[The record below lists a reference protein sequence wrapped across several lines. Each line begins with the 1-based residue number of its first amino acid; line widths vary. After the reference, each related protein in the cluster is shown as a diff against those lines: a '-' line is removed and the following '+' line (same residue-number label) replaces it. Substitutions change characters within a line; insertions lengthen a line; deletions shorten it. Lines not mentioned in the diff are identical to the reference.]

1 MASVNNQESMYN
13 ATYECDLDDDDDEYE
28 DEYDE
33 CSEKF
38 APQIGMRIIKTAED
52 GNCFFDTL
60 ATYGWAYHY
69 PPLARSHHE
78 LRQIMVD
85 YIFDHQDD
93 YSPYIT
99 VKKGKTMKSTI
110 EWLRKDKTYADDMGD
125 LLSQI
130 AADTFKVNIY
140 IYDVDPPEIRR
151 LRANQI
157 PYPGDP
163 MHMLRIGQHY
173 KLLLPQEAAP
183 HVIGSYASV
192 HKKNT
197 YSSWKAA
204 VSKAAK
210 SKTAKNS
217 NHSKNGKN
225 GNSVHKLSKAFS
237 MASISNHTHKNHG
250 NHGNHGNNSNHENHG
265 IYEFN
270 EKMDYKKI
278 TIKDLIAFLLSN
290 NMNDNT
296 YAKIEAISSL
306 QKKKEA
312 YYALYEELFKKK

>member
-1 MASVNNQESMYN
+1 MNNQESMYN
-13 ATYECDLDDDDDEYE
+13 ATYECDLDDDDNEDEYE

-60 ATYGWAYHY
+60 ATYGWAYQHA
-69 PPLARSHHE
+69 PLEYSHHE

-85 YIFDHQDD
+85 YIFDHLDD
-93 YSPYIT
+93 YSPYII

-130 AADTFKVNIY
+130 AADAFKVNIY

-157 PYPGDP
+157 NYPETP
-163 MHMLRIGQHY
+163 PLHMLRIGQHY
-173 KLLLPQEAAP
+173 KLLLPQEDAP
-183 HVIGSYASV
+183 HVIGSYAST
-192 HKKNT
+192 HKK
-197 YSSWKAA
+197 
-204 VSKAAK
+204 SKSKKSK

-225 GNSVHKLSKAFS
+225 GKNGNSVHNLSHALSKVA
-237 MASISNHTHKNHG
+237 ISNKKTHKNHG
-250 NHGNHGNNSNHENHG
+250 MSQLEINAGAEQL
-265 IYEFN
+265 Y
-270 EKMDYKKI
+270 DDI
-278 TIKDLIAFLLSN
+278 TIKRMHDVLVFYGMKEDDIEQELTKIKSISN
-290 NMNDNT
+290 
-296 YAKIEAISSL
+296 
-306 QKKKEA
+306 KKKWYHA
-312 YYALYEELFKKK
+312 QYKELFNKK

>member
-1 MASVNNQESMYN
+1 MYN
-13 ATYECDLDDDDDEYE
+13 TTYECDLDDGDDNEYEYE
-28 DEYDE
+28 DEYHE
-33 CSEKF
+33 CSEKL

-69 PPLARSHHE
+69 QPLARSHHE

-85 YIFDHQDD
+85 YILDHLDD
-93 YSPYIT
+93 YSPYII
-99 VKKGKTMKSTI
+99 VKKGKTMKTTI

-130 AADTFKVNIY
+130 AADIFKVNIY
-140 IYDVDPPEIRR
+140 IYDVDPPIIRR
-151 LRANQI
+151 LRANQK
-157 PYPGDP
+157 PYPEP
-163 MHMLRIGQHY
+163 RPLHMLRIGQHY

-192 HKKNT
+192 HKNDT
-197 YSSWKAA
+197 YSSSKAA
-204 VSKAAK
+204 MSKAAK
-210 SKTAKNS
+210 SKTAKKS
-217 NHSKNGKN
+217 NNNSKN
-225 GNSVHKLSKAFS
+225 SVNNLSHAISKVA
-237 MASISNHTHKNHG
+237 ISNKKTHKNHG
-250 NHGNHGNNSNHENHG
+250 NNSNHG

-296 YAKIEAISSL
+296 YAKIEAISSV

-312 YYALYEELFKKK
+312 YYALYERLFKKK

>member
-1 MASVNNQESMYN
+1 MYN
-13 ATYECDLDDDDDEYE
+13 ATYECDLDDDDNEDEYE

-60 ATYGWAYHY
+60 ATYGWAYQHA
-69 PPLARSHHE
+69 PLEYSHHE

-85 YIFDHQDD
+85 YIFDHLDD
-93 YSPYIT
+93 YSPYII

-157 PYPGDP
+157 NYPETP
-163 MHMLRIGQHY
+163 PLHMLRIGQHY
-173 KLLLPQEAAP
+173 KLLLPQEDAP
-183 HVIGSYASV
+183 HVIGSYAST
-192 HKKNT
+192 HKK
-197 YSSWKAA
+197 
-204 VSKAAK
+204 SKSKKSK

-225 GNSVHKLSKAFS
+225 GKNGNSVHNLSHALSKVA
-237 MASISNHTHKNHG
+237 ISNKKTHKNHG
-250 NHGNHGNNSNHENHG
+250 MSQLEINAGAEQL
-265 IYEFN
+265 Y
-270 EKMDYKKI
+270 DDI
-278 TIKDLIAFLLSN
+278 TIKRMHDVLVFYGMKEDDIEQELTKIKSISN
-290 NMNDNT
+290 
-296 YAKIEAISSL
+296 
-306 QKKKEA
+306 KKKWYHA
-312 YYALYEELFKKK
+312 QYKELFNKK

>member
-1 MASVNNQESMYN
+1 MYN
-13 ATYECDLDDDDDEYE
+13 ATYECDLDDDDNEDEYE

-33 CSEKF
+33 CSEKL

-85 YIFDHQDD
+85 YIFKNLDD
-93 YSPYIT
+93 YRPYII
-99 VKKGKTMKSTI
+99 VKKGKTMETTI

-140 IYDVDPPEIRR
+140 IYDVDPPIIRR

-157 PYPGDP
+157 SYPETP
-163 MHMLRIGQHY
+163 PLHMLRIGQHY

-192 HKKNT
+192 HKK
-197 YSSWKAA
+197 
-204 VSKAAK
+204 SKFKKSK

-225 GNSVHKLSKAFS
+225 GNSVNNLSHALSKVA
-237 MASISNHTHKNHG
+237 ISNKKTHK
-250 NHGNHGNNSNHENHG
+250 
-265 IYEFN
+265 
-270 EKMDYKKI
+270 KK
-278 TIKDLIAFLLSN
+278 THN
-290 NMNDNT
+290 
-296 YAKIEAISSL
+296 
-306 QKKKEA
+306 KKTH
-312 YYALYEELFKKK
+312 KKY

>member
-13 ATYECDLDDDDDEYE
+13 ATYECDLDDDDNE

-60 ATYGWAYHY
+60 ATYGWAYQH

-85 YIFDHQDD
+85 YIFDHLDN
-93 YSPYIT
+93 YSPYII

-140 IYDVDPPEIRR
+140 IYDVDPPTIRR

-157 PYPGDP
+157 PYPEAP
-163 MHMLRIGQHY
+163 PLHMLRIGQHY

-192 HKKNT
+192 HKN
-197 YSSWKAA
+197 
-204 VSKAAK
+204 SKFK
-210 SKTAKNS
+210 KWKTAKNS
-217 NHSKNGKN
+217 NHSKNGNNEKN
-225 GNSVHKLSKAFS
+225 GNSVHKLSHALSKVA
-237 MASISNHTHKNHG
+237 ISNHTHKNHG
-250 NHGNHGNNSNHENHG
+250 MSQLQKN
-265 IYEFN
+265 I
-270 EKMDYKKI
+270 EKEKLYHDITVKRMHDVLLLYGDDDIKKI
-278 TIKDLIAFLLSN
+278 LNK
-290 NMNDNT
+290 NT
-296 YAKIEAISSL
+296 GPKN
-306 QKKKEA
+306 KKEW
-312 YYALYEELFKKK
+312 YYAQYRKLFKNE

>member
-1 MASVNNQESMYN
+1 MYN
-13 ATYECDLDDDDDEYE
+13 ATYECDLDDDDNEDEYE

-60 ATYGWAYHY
+60 ATYGWAYQH
-69 PPLARSHHE
+69 PLLAHSHHE

-85 YIFDHQDD
+85 YIFDHLDD
-93 YSPYIT
+93 YSPYII

-157 PYPGDP
+157 NYPETP
-163 MHMLRIGQHY
+163 PLHMLRIGQHY
-173 KLLLPQEAAP
+173 KLLLPQEDAP
-183 HVIGSYASV
+183 HVIGSYASI
-192 HKKNT
+192 HKK
-197 YSSWKAA
+197 
-204 VSKAAK
+204 SKFK
-210 SKTAKNS
+210 KWKTAKNS

-225 GNSVHKLSKAFS
+225 GKNGNSVNNLSHALSKVA
-237 MASISNHTHKNHG
+237 ISNKKTHKNHG
-250 NHGNHGNNSNHENHG
+250 MSQLEINASAEQL
-265 IYEFN
+265 Y
-270 EKMDYKKI
+270 DDI
-278 TIKDLIAFLLSN
+278 TIKRMHDVLVFYGMKEDDIEQELTEIKSISN
-290 NMNDNT
+290 
-296 YAKIEAISSL
+296 
-306 QKKKEA
+306 KKKWYHA
-312 YYALYEELFKKK
+312 QYRELFKKK

>member
-1 MASVNNQESMYN
+1 MASVNHQESMYN
-13 ATYECDLDDDDDEYE
+13 ATYECDLDDDDNEDEYE

-60 ATYGWAYHY
+60 ATYGWAYQHA
-69 PPLARSHHE
+69 PLEYSHHE

-85 YIFDHQDD
+85 YIFDHLDD
-93 YSPYIT
+93 YSPYII

-157 PYPGDP
+157 NYPETP
-163 MHMLRIGQHY
+163 PLHMLRIGQHY
-173 KLLLPQEAAP
+173 KLLLPQEDAP
-183 HVIGSYASV
+183 HVIGSYAST
-192 HKKNT
+192 HKK
-197 YSSWKAA
+197 
-204 VSKAAK
+204 SKSKKSK

-225 GNSVHKLSKAFS
+225 GKNGNSVHNLSHALSKVA
-237 MASISNHTHKNHG
+237 ISNKKTHKNHG
-250 NHGNHGNNSNHENHG
+250 MSQLEINAGAEQL
-265 IYEFN
+265 Y
-270 EKMDYKKI
+270 DDI
-278 TIKDLIAFLLSN
+278 TIKRMHDVLVFYGMKEDDIEQELTKIKSISN
-290 NMNDNT
+290 
-296 YAKIEAISSL
+296 
-306 QKKKEA
+306 KKKWYHA
-312 YYALYEELFKKK
+312 QYKELFNKK

>member
-1 MASVNNQESMYN
+1 MYN
-13 ATYECDLDDDDDEYE
+13 TTYECDLDDGDGDDNEYEYE

-33 CSEKF
+33 CSEKL

-85 YIFDHQDD
+85 YIFDHLDD

-110 EWLRKDKTYADDMGD
+110 EWLRKNKTYADDMGD

-130 AADTFKVNIY
+130 AADIFKVNIY
-140 IYDVDPPEIRR
+140 IYDVDPPIIRR

-157 PYPGDP
+157 NYPETP
-163 MHMLRIGQHY
+163 PLHMLRIGQHY

-192 HKKNT
+192 HKNDT
-197 YSSWKAA
+197 YSSSKAA

-210 SKTAKNS
+210 SKTAKKS
-217 NHSKNGKN
+217 NNNSKN
-225 GNSVHKLSKAFS
+225 SVNNLSHALSKAT
-237 MASISNHTHKNHG
+237 ISKNHTHKNHG
-250 NHGNHGNNSNHENHG
+250 NHGNHKNHQLIKNSQDIQE
-265 IYEFN
+265 YE
-270 EKMDYKKI
+270 KI
-278 TIKDLIAFLLSN
+278 TVARLHKVLRSFGISEEEIQMSILSLPKKEQKTAYYYDYYVGLLS
-290 NMNDNT
+290 
-296 YAKIEAISSL
+296 
-306 QKKKEA
+306 
-312 YYALYEELFKKK
+312 

>member
-13 ATYECDLDDDDDEYE
+13 TTYECDLDDDNDDNEYEYE
-28 DEYDE
+28 DEYHE
-33 CSEKF
+33 CSEKL

-78 LRQIMVD
+78 LRQIMVN
-85 YIFDHQDD
+85 YIFKNLDD
-93 YSPYIT
+93 YRPYII
-99 VKKGKTMKSTI
+99 VKKGKTMETTI

-130 AADTFKVNIY
+130 AADIFKVNIY
-140 IYDVDPPEIRR
+140 IYDVDPPIIRR

-157 PYPGDP
+157 PYPEP
-163 MHMLRIGQHY
+163 PPLHMLRIGQHY

-183 HVIGSYASV
+183 HVIGSYALV

-210 SKTAKNS
+210 SKAAKSKTAKNS
-217 NHSKNGKN
+217 NNNNSKNFVN
-225 GNSVHKLSKAFS
+225 NLSHAISKVA
-237 MASISNHTHKNHG
+237 ISNKKTHKNHG
-250 NHGNHGNNSNHENHG
+250 MSQLQINIGTEQLYGDITMKRMHDVLLHFGADE
-265 IYEFN
+265 
-270 EKMDYKKI
+270 DYIKTILKKI
-278 TIKDLIAFLLSN
+278 KGDP
-290 NMNDNT
+290 
-296 YAKIEAISSL
+296 
-306 QKKKEA
+306 KKKEWYHA
-312 YYALYEELFKKK
+312 QYKKLFKNE